1 MWLPRSLARAGW
13 LTGSCQHCHLC
24 LSLIITRKSAS
35 EHLTHPCLPNTI
47 QRLLATTRSAPP
59 SSKGL
64 PKSPMS
70 LPKSF
75 HSCQDPPRSKI
86 PKKISNHNTTTT
98 TTKQARKLQAT
109 LVRNYAPPTH
119 SLTGVKC
126 RATSVAKK
134 LSIQKSVAA
143 NTLRPLTT
151 AR

>member
-1 MWLPRSLARAGW
+1 MLHISN
-13 LTGSCQHCHLC
+13 
-24 LSLIITRKSAS
+24 LS
-35 EHLTHPCLPNTI
+35 
-47 QRLLATTRSAPP
+47 ATKKLS
-59 SSKGL
+59 
-64 PKSPMS
+64 
-70 LPKSF
+70 
-75 HSCQDPPRSKI
+75 I
-86 PKKISNHNTTTT
+86 PKKFIEKGHTLHISKLSA
-98 TTKQARKLQAT
+98 TKQACRLQAT